1 MQHWWETL
9 GGKKPQWR
17 GGKGAQQSFP
27 CWHLNFRWQ
36 CLPQLLQEP
45 CHQSPPALP
54 SWSSCKP
61 KSGPDPSGKVG
72 FGGSAP
78 LGARQGSGC
87 PQWVLLSSD
96 GGTGTMGC
104 HCPCPPSHLRAVLIS
119 EAKAQTV
126 PECLTGHLALVGA
139 SRAPHAGRGPWAGT
153 NLSYN
158 AWEALPL
165 LRNTPVPA
173 GCWLG

>member
-1 MQHWWETL
+1 
-9 GGKKPQWR
+9 
-17 GGKGAQQSFP
+17 
-27 CWHLNFRWQ
+27 
-36 CLPQLLQEP
+36 
-45 CHQSPPALP
+45 
-54 SWSSCKP
+54 
-61 KSGPDPSGKVG
+61 
-72 FGGSAP
+72 
-78 LGARQGSGC
+78 
-87 PQWVLLSSD
+87 
-96 GGTGTMGC
+96 MGC

-119 EAKAQTV
+119 EAKAQTIL
-126 PECLTGHLALVGA
+126 ECLTGHLALVGA